1 MENMSASLHT
11 VIRRYALIL
20 GVNEIASAT
29 AVEMRQRGWTVVL
42 GHDPF
47 PPVIRRKMAFHDVLF
62 GDAVVIDDIGASL
75 AEDAMALLN
84 LIRNGAGVIVTPLQT
99 HDLIA
104 LRTPDV
110 LVDARMQKYRTTPDL
125 RHIAPLTIGLG
136 PSFSA
141 GANCDLAV
149 ETQPAG
155 SGRLIKRGA
164 PAAADHT
171 PQRLGG
177 VGEERFLYSSRG
189 GLWHT
194 AVEIGSRVFKGFVV
208 GRLDGL
214 PTRAPIDGVVRG
226 LIRDGSRIPADQG
239 AGDRPAW
246 PRRAVD
252 RDGRA
257 IKGDR

>member
-164 PAAADHT
+164 PRPPTILRSALAASARKNSSTRPVEDSGTPRSRSAAA
-171 PQRLGG
+171 
-177 VGEERFLYSSRG
+177 SSRV
-189 GLWHT
+189 L
-194 AVEIGSRVFKGFVV
+194 S
-208 GRLDGL
+208 LDGS
-214 PTRAPIDGVVRG
+214 TDC
-226 LIRDGSRIPADQG
+226 
-239 AGDRPAW
+239 
-246 PRRAVD
+246 RRARRSMELCAD
-252 RDGRA
+252 
-257 IKGDR
+257 